1 VTEKKLSLM
10 PDSVPPPAPL
20 QTRDDSR
27 RSGILVTVEHRGGR
41 TTLSVPDDL
50 AVELLL
56 PIVVGACR
64 ADPTATWALEPRGG
78 GPIDGERT
86 LEEAGVWQGAILT
99 LHQTGAGERRP
110 SRDAQPAAGPRVER
124 LPRGHRLGL
133 ALTAA
138 RARAAPAQGAPRSA
152 LARARTA
159 WRDSGHVARL
169 ERTIADAQRRRGVV
183 IAVASLQPGCGKTT
197 VAALLASLLARAR
210 PQPPLVVDGDLG
222 SRALSRQLA
231 PTFRMPSATYAD
243 LVGRRRRLADLRPA
257 PIGPNGIKL
266 LPAPDHPATAPE
278 AGDCAALV
286 AELRSGWG
294 VTLIDCPAGFATPWG
309 RAAWAEA
316 DQFVLVAGGG
326 PAELATAESVAA
338 KLAASGAAV
347 AVVANR
353 VRSARNVA
361 ALPDD
366 PIAAAL
372 LRAGELAWDAVPEPW
387 RSAVAG
393 TLATLVV
400 HW

>member
-10 PDSVPPPAPL
+10 PDAVPPPTPL

-27 RSGILVTVEHRGGR
+27 QSAILVTVEHGAGR

-56 PIVVGACR
+56 PLVVRACR
-64 ADPTATWALEPRGG
+64 ADPTAIWALQPRGG
-78 GPIDGERT
+78 EPVDGERT
-86 LEEAGVWQGAILT
+86 LEEAGVWQGAILI
-99 LHQTGAGERRP
+99 LRQTAGGERRP
-110 SRDAQPAAGPRVER
+110 PRDPKPAAAPRVER
-124 LPRGHRLGL
+124 LPRGQRVGL

-138 RARAAPAQGAPRSA
+138 RAGAAPAQGAPRSP
-152 LARARTA
+152 LARARAA

-169 ERTIADAQRRRGVV
+169 ERTIAEAPRRRGVV

-210 PQPPLVVDGDLG
+210 PQPPLVVDGDLT

-231 PTFRMPSATYAD
+231 PTFRMPSTTYAE

-257 PIGPNGIKL
+257 PIGPSGIKL
-266 LPAPDHPATAPE
+266 LPAPDHPAAAPE
-278 AGDCAALV
+278 AADCAALV
-286 AELRSGWG
+286 TELRAGWG
-294 VTLIDCPAGFATPWG
+294 VTLIDCAAGFATPWG

-316 DQFVLVAGGG
+316 DQFVLVTGNR
-326 PAELATAESVAA
+326 PAEPATVESVAA
-338 KLAASGAAV
+338 QLAASGAAV

-353 VRSARNVA
+353 ARSAGTAA

-372 LRAGELAWDAVPEPW
+372 LRAGELGWDAAPEPW
-387 RSAVAG
+387 RSAIAG
-393 TLATLVV
+393 VLAALVV